1 MDQRRSILK
10 RIGSG
15 LLSLVLVA
23 SLLLFGLIALG
34 PHVFGYRTATMLTGS
49 MEPGIR
55 PGDVVLSMPRPAADV
70 QVGDVISYHIPVGD
84 HRVATHRIV
93 EVVHGEDGSVSVR
106 TAGDAND
113 GMDPWLATLEGDT
126 VWEMQFVIPQLGTV
140 IRGLRHPV
148 IQEYVFWGALGTAV
162 LIGLGLVWGRTED
175 EDQEAEW
182 LAVPAAQPEA
192 EPAMASTPTPT
203 PSANR

>member
-1 MDQRRSILK
+1 MDQRRSILN

-49 MEPGIR
+49 MEPGIS
-55 PGDVVLSMPRPAADV
+55 PGDVVLSMPRPVADV
-70 QVGDVISYHIPVGD
+70 QLGDVISYHIPVGD
-84 HRVATHRIV
+84 HRVETHRIV

-106 TAGDAND
+106 TAGDAN
-113 GMDPWLATLEGDT
+113 GGVDPWLATLEGDT
-126 VWEMQFVIPQLGTV
+126 VWEMQVVIPQLGTV
-140 IRGLRHPV
+140 IRGLRQPV

-162 LIGLGLVWGRTED
+162 LIGLGLVWDRTED
-175 EDQEAEW
+175 EYQAAEW
-182 LAVPAAQPEA
+182 PPVPA
-192 EPAMASTPTPT
+192 TPTTARPALPSPLSPT
-203 PSANR
+203 PSADR

>member
-1 MDQRRSILK
+1 MDQRRSILS

-34 PHVFGYRTATMLTGS
+34 PHVFGYKTATMLTGS
-49 MEPGIR
+49 MEPGIS
-55 PGDVVLSMPRPAADV
+55 PGDVVVSMPRPASEV
-70 QVGDVISYHIPVGD
+70 EVGDVISYHIPIGD
-84 HRVATHRIV
+84 HRVETHRIV
-93 EVVHGEDGSVSVR
+93 EVVHGEDDSVSVR

-113 GMDPWLATLEGDT
+113 GVDPWLATLEGDT
-126 VWEMQFVIPQLGTV
+126 VWEMQLVIPRLGTV
-140 IRGLRHPV
+140 IRGLRQPV

-175 EDQEAEW
+175 EYQAAEW
-182 LAVPAAQPEA
+182 LPVPATPPTAG
-192 EPAMASTPTPT
+192 PALHSTPSPT